1 MLILFNMI
9 CSAGELRVLSCMQIQ
24 PHFHQAETLK
34 ATVEDQI
41 VKEGLIGV
49 GVGAGLLGLIAIGIT
64 AFASRR

>member
-1 MLILFNMI
+1 MRLHGSQMSCDRFGLI
-9 CSAGELRVLSCMQIQ
+9 SCMQIQ

-49 GVGAGLLGLIAIGIT
+49 GVGAGLLDRK
-64 AFASRR
+64 SVV